1 MYIDGYLQVHM
12 GQRQEACAFLFD
24 YIGREDAPRQIE
36 MVEVLDRPAYFNC
49 RTGVLNEEAHSFNP
63 FNAEGYNKKEGDE
76 RIIWEG
82 KKNNKKTE
90 ENIKAPD
97 RWSFNQFI
105 NCLWNQ
111 VGPCCKGGKKSSSI
125 LWKSESV

>member
-1 MYIDGYLQVHM
+1 M

-36 MVEVLDRPAYFNC
+36 TVEVLDRPAYFNC

-76 RIIWEG
+76 RII
-82 KKNNKKTE
+82 
-90 ENIKAPD
+90 
-97 RWSFNQFI
+97 
-105 NCLWNQ
+105 
-111 VGPCCKGGKKSSSI
+111 
-125 LWKSESV
+125 